1 MAPKKKYHHKLDGRT
16 WETQRTKTKKRA
28 QELQSHYKK
37 MGMKSRIKKIKGGY
51 IVYRRQ

>member
-37 MGMKSRIKKIKGGY
+37 MGMKSRINPMLKD
-51 IVYRRQ
+51 RHPNL